1 MHTAGHDSQRL
12 PSPALTE
19 IEFPEPQDILE
30 EVLQRGIKIRDFAY
44 EAPYV
49 LPTAPVTSTSTS
61 EAPPSTIASAT
72 PPIVS
77 PGVPPP
83 KRTTEI
89 FDPYKALTEIDY
101 RWTQKIRNYPV
112 SGKTL
117 RRLLDVEW
125 LTPAE
130 LSARAHPMDGAALRK
145 YDEQRASWRE
155 ANEGIEAFPWCSLR
169 ADRPTQDERQV
180 MLDNYRGHWKQQ
192 DRMMMRHEDGE
203 EMRRREDEIA
213 KEKMKEM
220 QERELQRE
228 KKRSPGVME
237 DATGSMNQVVSSS
250 FKKRKLSSPG
260 EVAPSESL
268 SSGHLIPPKKQY
280 PAALQAYD
288 PKIYPDAA
296 NIIEASSQIRPRP
309 LVYSPPPIST
319 GRNTPPAV
327 ERTDTPPID
336 EGDRAGSRRGQRL
349 ERKNGKLGRTQ
360 TFVGL

>member
-1 MHTAGHDSQRL
+1 MHTAAGHDSQRL

-19 IEFPEPQDILE
+19 IEFPESQDIVE
-30 EVLQRGIKIRDFAY
+30 EVLQKGIKIRDFAY

-49 LPTAPVTSTSTS
+49 LPTAPIASPSTSDAPSGAITGATPLIVTS
-61 EAPPSTIASAT
+61 
-72 PPIVS
+72 
-77 PGVPPP
+77 GVPPP

-101 RWTQKIRNYPV
+101 RWTQKIRRYPV
-112 SGKTL
+112 TGKTL

-130 LSARAHPMDGAALRK
+130 LSSRAHPMDGAALRK
-145 YDEQRASWRE
+145 YDEQRAYWRE
-155 ANEGIEAFPWCSLR
+155 ANEGIEAFPWRSLR
-169 ADRPTQDERQV
+169 ADRPTEDERQV

-192 DRMMMRHEDGE
+192 DRMMMKHEDGE
-203 EMRRREDEIA
+203 EMRRMEEEMAR
-213 KEKMKEM
+213 EKMKEM

-237 DATGSMNQVVSSS
+237 EVMSSS

-260 EVAPSESL
+260 GVAPSESL

-288 PKIYPDAA
+288 PKVYPDAA
-296 NIIEASSQIRPRP
+296 NIIEASSQNRPPP
-309 LVYSPPPIST
+309 LVYHPPPTSP
-319 GRNTPPAV
+319 GRNTPPSV
-327 ERTDTPPID
+327 GRTDTPPID
-336 EGDRAGSRRGQRL
+336 EGDRAEGRRGQRL
-349 ERKNGKLGRTQ
+349 ERKNAKLGRTQ